1 MNDESATRDGLAE
14 MKARLAALVAE
25 TRAQVAGAD
34 QAALRDLRLR
44 VLGKKG
50 ELTAI
55 LRGMGALPAEER
67 PVLGAAAN
75 AARDEI
81 ESLLADAE
89 RRLAA
94 EALNARLAAETID
107 VTLPGRPVA
116 HGHKHPLLLT
126 LEEIE
131 RIFVNMG
138 FIVAEGPEV
147 ETDYYNFQ
155 ALNIPKDHPARDMQ
169 DSFYF
174 SEEICLRSQTSP
186 VQIRTMQRMAPEL
199 PVRIIAPGTV
209 YRRDDD
215 ATHSPMFTQV
225 EMLVVDKGITMGDLK
240 GTLLTFA
247 REFFGPDAGI
257 RLRPSYFPFTE
268 PSAEVDVTCAICHG
282 AGCRVC
288 KGTGWLEILG
298 AGMVHPN
305 VLREGGYDPE
315 EVTGFAFGLGIE
327 RAAMLKYG
335 IEDMRHL
342 FTNDM
347 RFLRQF

>member
-1 MNDESATRDGLAE
+1 MSEESASRDNLAG
-14 MKARLAALVAE
+14 MKARLASLVAE
-25 TRAQVAGAD
+25 TRTQVAGAD
-34 QAALRDLRLR
+34 QAALRELRVR

-55 LRGMGALPAEER
+55 LRGMGGLPPAER
-67 PVLGAAAN
+67 PELGAAAN

-81 ESLLADAE
+81 EHLLAEAEQRLADA
-89 RRLAA
+89 
-94 EALNARLAAETID
+94 ALNARLAAETVD
-107 VTLPGRPVA
+107 VTLPGRPLA
-116 HGHKHPLLLT
+116 LGHKHPLLLT

-131 RIFVNMG
+131 RIFVSMG

-186 VQIRTMQRMAPEL
+186 VQIRTMRRMAPEL

-225 EMLVVDKGITMGDLK
+225 EMLVVDKGVTMGDLK

-247 REFFGPDAGI
+247 REFFGPDASI

-282 AGCRVC
+282 TGCRVC

-342 FTNDM
+342 FANDM